1 MYEKENSFCRSSC
14 NGAVSSKTSYYGC
27 IPDYNYCLNCPPGPP
42 GPAGATGATGA
53 QGPIGPQGPIGETGP
68 QGPVGATGPQ
78 GPIGETGPQGPIGET
93 GPQGPA
99 GEPGRIASFA
109 QYYAVMPPDNA
120 ATIAVGADVAFPQ
133 DGPASGTDIVRGTDT
148 SVILSTPGIYQVMF
162 EASINETGQL
172 ALTLNGTEL
181 DYTVVGRA
189 TGTSQIVGMALVETT
204 ADESV
209 LTVRN
214 PAGNATA
221 LTLTPSAGGTNPVS
235 AQLIIT
241 KLQ

>member
-1 MYEKENSFCRSSC
+1 MQEKEFNGCRSCC
-14 NGAVSSKTSYYGC
+14 NGAVSSNSSYANRY
-27 IPDYNYCLNCPPGPP
+27 PDYNYCINCPPGPP
-42 GPAGATGATGA
+42 GPPGATGATGA

-78 GPIGETGPQGPIGET
+78 GPIGETGPR
-93 GPQGPA
+93 GPA
-99 GEPGRIASFA
+99 GEPGGIASFA
-109 QYYAVMPPDNA
+109 EFYAVMPPDNA
-120 ATIAVGADVAFPQ
+120 ATVAVGADIEFPQ
-133 DGPASGTDIVRGTDT
+133 DGPSAGTDITRGSDT
-148 SVILSTPGIYQVMF
+148 SFVLATPGVYQVLF
-162 EASINETGQL
+162 EASIDEPGQL
-172 ALTLNGTEL
+172 VLTLNGAEL

-204 ADESV
+204 AEESV

-214 PAGNATA
+214 PTGNATA

-241 KLQ
+241 RLQ

>member
-1 MYEKENSFCRSSC
+1 MYEKENSFCRSCC

-42 GPAGATGATGA
+42 GPTGATGATGA

-78 GPIGETGPQGPIGET
+78 GPIGETGPQGP
-93 GPQGPA
+93 A
-99 GEPGRIASFA
+99 GEPGGIASFA
-109 QYYAVMPPDNA
+109 QFYAVMPPDNA

-133 DGPASGTDIVRGTDT
+133 DGPSSGTDIVRGTDT
-148 SVILSTPGIYQVMF
+148 SIILSTPGIYQVMF
-162 EASINETGQL
+162 EASVDEAGQL

-214 PAGNATA
+214 PTGNATA